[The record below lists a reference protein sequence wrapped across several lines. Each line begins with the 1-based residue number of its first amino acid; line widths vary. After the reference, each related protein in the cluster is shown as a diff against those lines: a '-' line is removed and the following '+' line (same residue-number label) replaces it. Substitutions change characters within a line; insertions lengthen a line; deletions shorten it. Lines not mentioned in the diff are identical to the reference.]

1 MSRQPYEVMADAMLQ
16 LESPRHATPVRP
28 ARPAP
33 LAQVEVLLTF
43 HPALQSG
50 GPRNVTI
57 PPGATHQ
64 WLTVDVHGRIA
75 KGELTGR
82 QPVVEDMDLRVGDED
97 VNELLEPLADEIAS
111 YVATL

>member
-1 MSRQPYEVMADAMLQ
+1 MSRQPYEVMADAMLK
-16 LESPRHATPVRP
+16 LEAPRHAIPVRP
-28 ARPAP
+28 TRPAP

-57 PPGATHQ
+57 PPGAHHE

-75 KGELTGR
+75 TGELSGR
-82 QPVVEDMDLRVGDED
+82 PVVEDMHLESGGND

>member
-1 MSRQPYEVMADAMLQ
+1 MNAPALK
-16 LESPRHATPVRP
+16 VRP
-28 ARPAP
+28 SRPVP

-75 KGELTGR
+75 KGELTG
-82 QPVVEDMDLRVGDED
+82 QPVVEDVDLRVGDED
-97 VNELLEPLADEIAS
+97 VNEILEPLADEIAS
-111 YVATL
+111 YVATT